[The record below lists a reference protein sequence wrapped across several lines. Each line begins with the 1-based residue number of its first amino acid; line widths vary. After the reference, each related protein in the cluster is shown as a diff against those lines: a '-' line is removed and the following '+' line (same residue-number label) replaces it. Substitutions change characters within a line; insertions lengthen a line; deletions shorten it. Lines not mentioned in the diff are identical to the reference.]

1 MSYTTNIHSSLVN
14 PTKPALVNENS
25 TDPVDTVTLD
35 VPLLT
40 RILELAREDVK
51 SDADLHG
58 VITNIISLKNNGTLT
73 MNDYEKIVQQKSV
86 DQDSTELESILK
98 LAGI

>member
-14 PTKPALVNENS
+14 PAKPTLVKENTADS
-25 TDPVDTVTLD
+25 VDTVTFD

-40 RILELAREDVK
+40 RILELAREEVK
-51 SDADLHG
+51 SDADLHEL
-58 VITNIISLKNNGTLT
+58 ITNLVALKNNGTLT
-73 MNDYEKIVQQKSV
+73 MQDYEKIVQRKS
-86 DQDSTELESILK
+86 DATGTELESILK